1 MIGDLRDLEPIP
13 ENGNDFIAD
22 VRQRF
27 LLMCQKQY
35 GLWAEE
41 IKEETPFYEVVNDS
55 LDFVELILRCEKE
68 FKISIDET
76 GKDEYSFDTVKD
88 FIDWI
93 INFFL

>member
-1 MIGDLRDLEPIP
+1 MSKELNSKD
-13 ENGNDFIAD
+13 NDKALHIAG

-41 IKEETPFYEVVNDS
+41 ITEKTPFYEVVNDS

-68 FKISIDET
+68 FKIRIDESD
-76 GKDEYSFDTVKD
+76 KDEFSFNTIGE
-88 FIDWI
+88 FIDWASL
-93 INFFL
+93 NVA

>member
-1 MIGDLRDLEPIP
+1 MKKEQNLETSTEQALTIP
-13 ENGNDFIAD
+13 V

-41 IKEETPFYEVVNDS
+41 IKEETPFYKVVNDS
-55 LDFVELILRCEKE
+55 LDFIELILRCEKE

-76 GKDEYSFDTVKD
+76 DKDEFSFNTIGE
-88 FIDWI
+88 FIDWASL
-93 INFFL
+93 NVG